1 MAHSSPEP
9 PDRST
14 GSAARNTRRPR
25 HRPDTGP
32 AIRIREEKRPMKRRR
47 TRILALAATAL
58 AVLAGIVYVQG
69 PAEAA
74 TTRYEAENAT
84 TSQGVVE
91 SNHLGFS
98 GTGFVNTDNVVG
110 SSVTWNVNADT
121 AGNATLAFR
130 FANGTTTSRPMDIA
144 VNGTV
149 VSAAFAFPGTG
160 SWDTWQTRTLTAA
173 LNAGPNSVKATATT
187 SNGGPNLDWLEV
199 TTAAAFTDFQAENA
213 TLSQAVV
220 ATNHTGFTGT
230 GFVDYNNVA
239 GSFVQFTVTAGSS
252 GPQSLAFRYA
262 NGSTANRPMDI
273 AVNGTVV
280 SAGLAFNPT
289 TDWDT
294 WATVTINAT
303 LNAGSNTVRATATG
317 AAGGPNLDRLR
328 VSIPTDT
335 VRPTPPGQPV
345 CSNIMD
351 TSLTLAWGASTDN
364 KGVTAY
370 NVRNSNNGVVFT
382 VTGNP
387 PATTTTVTG
396 LPCGSAQSLHVV
408 ARDAAGNTSAPSN
421 TVNFTTSACGRG
433 TLQTP
438 TTVTTGWTIP
448 WDICWI
454 PGRQQALVTERDDFR
469 VTRVNVTGTTKTLL
483 GRVPNAATT
492 DGEGGLMGCAFSP
505 DWNGTTDQDVFFMHT
520 SPTDNR
526 VVRMTYDGTTLST
539 TSTPIVTGIRRNR
552 FHNGGRIRFG
562 PDGFLYITT
571 GEAQQPDL
579 AQDRNSLNGKILRV
593 TKSGAPAPG
602 NPFGTRIYSYGH
614 RNPQGIAWD
623 SAGNLWESE
632 FGNATWD
639 EINLILP
646 GRNYGWPTCEGACN
660 MAGLTDPKWQRSP
673 SVCSCS
679 GIAIVNA
686 TNPTTGTSTSHFVG
700 TFGRIRAVVKI
711 PGVSAIWFG
720 TSNADNNGGQPDGSD
735 VIRRSNIQ

>member
-84 TSQGVVE
+84 ISQGVVE

-98 GTGFVNTDNVVG
+98 
-110 SSVTWNVNADT
+110 
-121 AGNATLAFR
+121 
-130 FANGTTTSRPMDIA
+130 
-144 VNGTV
+144 
-149 VSAAFAFPGTG
+149 
-160 SWDTWQTRTLTAA
+160 
-173 LNAGPNSVKATATT
+173 
-187 SNGGPNLDWLEV
+187 
-199 TTAAAFTDFQAENA
+199 
-213 TLSQAVV
+213 
-220 ATNHTGFTGT
+220 GT

-351 TSLTLAWGASTDN
+351 TSLTLTWGASTDN
-364 KGVTAY
+364 V
-370 NVRNSNNGVVFT
+370 GVV
-382 VTGNP
+382 
-387 PATTTTVTG
+387 AY
-396 LPCGSAQSLHVV
+396 
-408 ARDAAGNTSAPSN
+408 
-421 TVNFTTSACGRG
+421 
-433 TLQTP
+433 
-438 TTVTTGWTIP
+438 
-448 WDICWI
+448 DI
-454 PGRQQALVTERDDFR
+454 
-469 VTRVNVTGTTKTLL
+469 
-483 GRVPNAATT
+483 
-492 DGEGGLMGCAFSP
+492 
-505 DWNGTTDQDVFFMHT
+505 
-520 SPTDNR
+520 
-526 VVRMTYDGTTLST
+526 
-539 TSTPIVTGIRRNR
+539 
-552 FHNGGRIRFG
+552 FH
-562 PDGFLYITT
+562 D
-571 GEAQQPDL
+571 
-579 AQDRNSLNGKILRV
+579 
-593 TKSGAPAPG
+593 
-602 NPFGTRIYSYGH
+602 
-614 RNPQGIAWD
+614 
-623 SAGNLWESE
+623 
-632 FGNATWD
+632 
-639 EINLILP
+639 
-646 GRNYGWPTCEGACN
+646 
-660 MAGLTDPKWQRSP
+660 
-673 SVCSCS
+673 
-679 GIAIVNA
+679 
-686 TNPTTGTSTSHFVG
+686 
-700 TFGRIRAVVKI
+700 
-711 PGVSAIWFG
+711 
-720 TSNADNNGGQPDGSD
+720 
-735 VIRRSNIQ
+735 